1 LIAADRACP
10 VAAIVCLDSAAVGSA
25 GRSTPVRIGVHVILT
40 WVFSIM
46 RFVSFL
52 WLFVFII
59 FFVPTPLYAAANGDD
74 ESEPAVFYPPPPNLP
89 RLQFLVKYASA
100 YDVSGGSS
108 GFRNFVFGG
117 EETEE
122 QAIEKPF
129 GVDIYKGAIYAV
141 DSRGSG
147 YVVFD
152 VGAGKWRSVI
162 GTGDGVMPKPIN
174 IEIDTDGKRY
184 VTDTKREKV
193 LVFDTS
199 DRFVRSYGE
208 EGQFRP
214 IDVAISDTRLY
225 VSDSKNNKIH
235 VFDKVSGE
243 ILFEFGAG
251 GQAPGELA
259 HPTSLA
265 LGSDG
270 SVYVSDTTNFRIQQ
284 FTADGDFIR
293 AFGSVG
299 TGFGQFARPKG
310 LDVDNEGRVYVVDA
324 AFQNVQ
330 IFDEEG
336 RVLMYFGGPGE
347 GRGDMNLPTV
357 VTIDYDNVEYFRKF
371 AAPGFEIEYLVLVAN
386 QFGSNKVAVYGYG
399 SEVD

>member
-1 LIAADRACP
+1 MRL
-10 VAAIVCLDSAAVGSA
+10 
-25 GRSTPVRIGVHVILT
+25 
-40 WVFSIM
+40 VF
-46 RFVSFL
+46 FL
-52 WLFVFII
+52 WLIVLFTVCM
-59 FFVPTPLYAAANGDD
+59 PTSLHAAENGDD
-74 ESEPAVFYPPPPNLP
+74 EAEPAVFYPPPPNLP
-89 RLQFLVKYASA
+89 RIQFLAKYASA
-100 YDVSGGSS
+100 YDISEGGG

-117 EETEE
+117 EEAEE
-122 QAIEKPF
+122 QAIKKPF

-152 VGAGKWRSVI
+152 VGAAKWRTVT
-162 GTGDGVMPKPIN
+162 GTGDGAMPKPIN
-174 IEIDTDGKRY
+174 IDIDTDGKRY
-184 VTDTKREKV
+184 VTDTIRNQV

-199 DRFVRSYGE
+199 DRFVRSYGK

-214 IDVAISDTRLY
+214 IDVAISNTRLY
-225 VSDSKNNKIH
+225 VSDSENNKIH
-235 VFDKVSGE
+235 VLDKVTGE
-243 ILFEFGAG
+243 VLFEFGG
-251 GQAPGELA
+251 PGAEPGKMA

-265 LGSDG
+265 LGPDG
-270 SVYVSDTTNFRIQQ
+270 SVYVSDTSNFRIQQ
-284 FTADGDFIR
+284 YSADGEFIR

-310 LDVDNEGRVYVVDA
+310 IDVDKEGRIYVVDA

-330 IFDEEG
+330 IFDDET
-336 RVLMYFGGPGE
+336 RILMYFGGAGV

-386 QFGSNKVAVYGYG
+386 QYGLNKVAVYGFG
-399 SEVD
+399 SQVD

>member
-1 LIAADRACP
+1 
-10 VAAIVCLDSAAVGSA
+10 
-25 GRSTPVRIGVHVILT
+25 
-40 WVFSIM
+40 M

-52 WLFVFII
+52 WLFVVII
-59 FFVPTPLYAAANGDD
+59 CVVPTQLYAAEDGDD
-74 ESEPAVFYPPPPNLP
+74 EAERPVFYPPPPNLP
-89 RLQFLVKYASA
+89 RMQFLTKYASA
-100 YDVSGGSS
+100 YDVSESS
-108 GFRNFVFGG
+108 GGFRSFVFGG
-117 EETEE
+117 EEAEE

-129 GVDIYKGAIYAV
+129 GVDIYEGAIYAV

-152 VGAGKWRSVI
+152 VGKGKWRSVT
-162 GTGDGVMPKPIN
+162 GTGNGAMPKPIN

-184 VTDTKREKV
+184 VTDTIRNKV
-193 LVFDTS
+193 LVFDTA
-199 DRFVRSYGE
+199 DRFIRSYGK

-214 IDVAISDTRLY
+214 IDVAISLTRLY
-225 VSDSKNNKIH
+225 VSDSENNKIH

-243 ILFEFGAG
+243 VLFEFGEG
-251 GQAPGELA
+251 GRDPGKLA

-265 LGSDG
+265 LGPDG

-284 FTADGDFIR
+284 FTADGEFIR
-293 AFGSVG
+293 AFGTVG

-310 LDVDNEGRVYVVDA
+310 LDIDKDGRIYVVDA

-330 IFDEEG
+330 IFDKEE
-336 RVLMYFGGPGE
+336 RILMYFGGPGN

-386 QFGSNKVAVYGYG
+386 QYGSNKVAVYGYG